1 MEIIKD
7 QINDLEDNLKQL
19 FTGKVGVD
27 DFSGPVGIYNL
38 VGAQAKQGFEAIL
51 YLAAYLSVN
60 VGFINLLPLP
70 AFDGGRIFFLII
82 EKIIGKEIPKNVEN
96 IIHSVGFLLLIGL
109 LIFITCND
117 IIKLF

>member
-1 MEIIKD
+1 MH
-7 QINDLEDNLKQL
+7 
-19 FTGKVGVD
+19 
-27 DFSGPVGIYNL
+27 
-38 VGAQAKQGFEAIL
+38 
-51 YLAAYLSVN
+51 
-60 VGFINLLPLP
+60 
-70 AFDGGRIFFLII
+70 LII